1 MPRVPG
7 GSPPRHPPGGSVRS
21 PVAMIVS
28 FQRDILPAPCHGT
41 ISVKLPTKPSCR
53 KRMRQT
59 AARTFRR
66 LLGSDLPTRYHVRQR
81 LPEDFAG
88 IMKEAGMN
96 IHSPFLLQGVDPET
110 DAQMTRNWADWARQV
125 GHSPTAAE
133 VQAEATTISERYAA
147 KLIEVPR

>member
-1 MPRVPG
+1 
-7 GSPPRHPPGGSVRS
+7 
-21 PVAMIVS
+21 MIVS
-28 FQRDILPAPCHGT
+28 FQRDILPSAVSRDDFRE
-41 ISVKLPTKPSCR
+41 IAYQAVMSKADAANCR
-53 KRMRQT
+53 
-59 AARTFRR
+59 ATFRR